1 MPKVVDVAARR
12 EELAAAAARVIARSG
27 IAGASMREVAA
38 EAGWTTGTLVHYF
51 QNKRDLLRFTLETS
65 LEQRRA
71 RRADRGVLA
80 PEAALRDTLVGALPL
95 DEPARA
101 HWLVTM
107 AFCAEA
113 GGDAELAR
121 LQRDAY
127 RDFRDNVAELVVASG
142 RADRASMTTEA
153 ERLIGAV
160 DGVSLQALFDTESW
174 PADRQIAALDMA
186 LAAAAPVAT

>member
-1 MPKVVDVAARR
+1 
-12 EELAAAAARVIARSG
+12 
-27 IAGASMREVAA
+27 MREVAA

-51 QNKRDLLRFTLETS
+51 QDKRDLLRFTLETS